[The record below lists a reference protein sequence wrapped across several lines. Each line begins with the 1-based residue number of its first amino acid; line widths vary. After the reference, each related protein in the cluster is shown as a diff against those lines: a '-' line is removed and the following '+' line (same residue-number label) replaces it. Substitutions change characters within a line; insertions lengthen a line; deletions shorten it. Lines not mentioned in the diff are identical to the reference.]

1 MDVEIV
7 KSNGQKFRLSDYG
20 VVQDFVVNSIDRSV
34 TRESVDGRKGSV
46 DYGTNIGDRS
56 ISVPMI
62 FKASDLHDY
71 AHLRDELF
79 GILDDDEPFYIR
91 EMRRKEYLQYEFVDF
106 GQSPTWSNGV
116 ENEYVNGKQYKVR
129 LDSSISPEQWDDK
142 PNGDITIEFVTSGL
156 PFAETIYTTLELH
169 DSGYSATAE
178 KYGLVDNIDDEKV
191 QYRFVPE
198 TDYQPNLISL
208 NQSAWETGN
217 WYTTNGTAGNQ
228 TGNIRTKSGQIP
240 LVKGEKYTLK
250 DSSAYSSSVRAIFIL
265 HYNNGVYIGSTGG
278 WEVVNRGGS
287 TTFTAKGNEIR
298 ISIAPMEGFS
308 VLLEF
313 ITNGRVQLKLE
324 PGEEHTGFIPAASRF
339 SVFNAGNVTVEPES
353 MKITFNFTG
362 VYTTGGFT
370 IRNLTT
376 GEEVILN
383 RSSNGSHFKMDGM
396 LFSLGA
402 INNVF
407 RDTNRRFISLAPG
420 DNQFEIVG
428 GTFSQ
433 CWFDFKYLYK

>member
-1 MDVEIV
+1 MKEIP
-7 KSNGQKFRLSDYG
+7 FPDG
-20 VVQDFVVNSIDRSV
+20 VIPLEIFVGSV
-34 TRESVDGRKGSV
+34 RKERTVDTVDGRPGVV
-46 DYGTNIGDRS
+46 DYRFNYTDRPVS
-56 ISVPMI
+56 LFLRIKAADAADFRLLRNEVFATFDVGSAFYVAEADVPSRVLKVVVDESYI
-62 FKASDLHDY
+62 PDRLTEEY
-71 AHLRDELF
+71 A
-79 GILDDDEPFYIR
+79 
-91 EMRRKEYLQYEFVDF
+91 DF
-106 GQSPTWSNGV
+106 DINCRT
-116 ENEYVNGKQYKVR
+116 
-129 LDSSISPEQWDDK
+129 LDSVFWESK
-142 PNGDITIEFVTSGL
+142 
-156 PFAETIYTTLELH
+156 YTTLELH

-178 KYGLVDNIDDEKV
+178 KYGLVDNIDVEKV
-191 QYRFVPE
+191 KYRFTPE
-198 TDYQPNLISL
+198 SDYQPNLISL
-208 NQSAWETGN
+208 TQSAWEVGN
-217 WYTTNGTAGNQ
+217 WDTTNGTAGSQ

-250 DSSAYSSSVRAIFIL
+250 DSSVYSSAVRVIFIL
-265 HYNNGVYIGSTGG
+265 HYNNGVYVGSTGG

-308 VLLEF
+308 VILEF

-339 SVFNAGNVTVEPES
+339 SVYNAGNVTVEPES
-353 MKITFNFTG
+353 MRITFNFTG

-383 RSSNGSHFKMDGM
+383 RSSNGSHFKMDRM

-433 CWFDFKYLYK
+433 CWFDFKYYYK